1 MSDKPQKPIDE
12 QDFHEVKRQADAAAA
27 MLNSEVFNKAFQMM
41 NQQMIDQLLTSP
53 PEAKEERER
62 LYMMFKAGQVFV
74 QQFATLINNLELRK
88 QPQPN

>member
-1 MSDKPQKPIDE
+1 MNDKPETPIDE
-12 QDFHEVKRQADAAAA
+12 QDFHELKRKADAAAA
-27 MLNSEVFNKAFQMM
+27 MLNSEVFNTAFRMM
-41 NQQMIDQLLTSP
+41 NQQLIDQMLNSP